1 MKENKNLVFGLRSFK
16 KEGVEFTRDGY
27 LLFPDEDKAL
37 SFLALCESINQNGK
51 GKSCHYEKFSWVKV
65 NDFVG
70 ERVHVQ
76 KHFFVP
82 DAQAYTPTEEDFK
95 PVKTKEKVE
104 EDKEETEVTE

>member
-16 KEGVEFTRDGY
+16 KEGAEFTRDGY
-27 LLFPDEDKAL
+27 LLFPDEEKAL
-37 SFLALCESINQNGK
+37 SFLNLCDNINKNGK
-51 GKSCHYEKFSWVKV
+51 TCHYEKFTWVKV

-82 DAQAYTPTEEDFK
+82 DAEAYTPTEEDFK
-95 PVKTKEKVE
+95 STKSKEKVE
-104 EDKEETEVTE
+104 EDREEIEATE